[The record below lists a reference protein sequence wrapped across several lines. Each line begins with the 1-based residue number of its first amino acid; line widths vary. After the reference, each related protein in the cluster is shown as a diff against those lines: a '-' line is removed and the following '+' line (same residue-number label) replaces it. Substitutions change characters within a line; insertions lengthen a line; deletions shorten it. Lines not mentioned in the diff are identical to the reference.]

1 MTKLIV
7 KVTKNYLN
15 VLLKTIPQMISQTAR
30 TGRIAALCG
39 VVLLYPLAFVVLLG
53 LVAVTFIAVSVVR
66 PYVSSG
72 KAASAR

>member
-1 MTKLIV
+1 MTELIV
-7 KVTKNYLN
+7 KVSENYLN
-15 VLLKTIPQMISQTAR
+15 VLLKTIPQMISQASPA
-30 TGRIAALCG
+30 GRLAALCG

-66 PYVSSG
+66 PYVAPG